1 MLEKI
6 NNLVNYSVD
15 DKGYDWYDWCMIG
28 VVFLSLLPLTTHC
41 EYEAF
46 RYIDYV
52 TTAIFVID
60 YIIRWSVAK
69 YNSKHKGWRAYACY
83 PFRVSAI
90 IDLLSILPIFLYLA
104 PSLKVL
110 RSWRIIRLLRV
121 GRLFRYYDPLQ
132 IIIDVFRK
140 KAEVLLTVVCFAV
153 FYILITALIMFN
165 VEYENTGDTHFFDTY
180 WDAIY
185 WATCTLTTVGY
196 GDIYPVSAWGRA
208 ISMISA
214 VVGIA
219 IIALPSGILTA
230 GYMDEMNERK
240 KKEAEMASDTTQLN
254 DKVK

>member
-1 MLEKI
+1 MLERI
-6 NNLVNYSVD
+6 NNLVNYSLD
-15 DKGYDWYDWCMIG
+15 DKRYDWYDWVMIA
-28 VVFLSLLPLTTHC
+28 VVFLSLIPLTTHN
-41 EYEAF
+41 EYAAF
-46 RYIDYV
+46 KYIDYV
-52 TTAIFVID
+52 TTAIFVVD

-69 YNSKHKGWRAYACY
+69 YSSKHKDWRAYALY

-90 IDLLSILPIFLYLA
+90 IDLLSILPIFLYLV
-104 PSLKVL
+104 PSFKVL
-110 RSWRIIRLLRV
+110 RSWRVIRLLRV

-132 IIIDVFRK
+132 VIIDVFRK

-165 VEYENTGDTHFFDTY
+165 VEYESTGDSHFFDTY
-180 WDAIY
+180 WDAVY

-240 KKEAEMASDTTQLN
+240 KRESEEATTL
-254 DKVK
+254 DDGKAR

>member
-1 MLEKI
+1 MQEKI
-6 NNLVNYSVD
+6 NNLVNYSVE
-15 DKGYDWYDWCMIG
+15 DKGYDWYDWGMIA
-28 VVFLSLLPLTTHC
+28 VVLISLIPLTTHE
-41 EYEAF
+41 EYAIF
-46 RYIDYV
+46 KYIDYV
-52 TTAIFVID
+52 TTALFIVD
-60 YIIRWSVAK
+60 YIIRWAVAE
-69 YNSKHKGWRAYACY
+69 YSSKHKGWKAYALY
-83 PFRVSAI
+83 PFRISAI

-110 RSWRIIRLLRV
+110 RSWRVIRLLRV

-132 IIIDVFRK
+132 VIIDVFRK

-153 FYILITALIMFN
+153 VYILITALIMFN
-165 VEYENTGDTHFFDTY
+165 VEYESTGDNHFFDTY

-240 KKEAEMASDTTQLN
+240 KKKEEEQ
-254 DKVK
+254 K